1 MKILNN
7 LIPLCVFIGIHTS
20 FAHIT
25 VTSDRD
31 GGPKPTCR
39 DTIPPPSYPFVLPDT
54 AGNLI
59 KAEDFEGKL
68 VVMEFW
74 FRGCIPCISLAKSMR
89 PIIDHF
95 SDRDDI
101 VFIDVNLDKSK
112 ETWLKGLSKGDLFY
126 EEVVHYS
133 HPNSI
138 SLGTHPLGFNH
149 PMAQYYGIKGAP
161 VLIIIGKKGE
171 ILDRNPPRPR
181 LLKNNNIKESIQMLE
196 SYLTN

>member
-1 MKILNN
+1 MKLRNH
-7 LIPLCVFIGIHTS
+7 LLLFCVFIGIHTS
-20 FAHIT
+20 SAHIT
-25 VTSDRD
+25 VTSESNRIL
-31 GGPKPTCR
+31 KSAYC
-39 DTIPPPSYPFVLPDT
+39 DTIPPESYPFVLPDT
-54 AGNLI
+54 SGNLI
-59 KAEDFEGKL
+59 KAEDFKGKL
-68 VVMEFW
+68 VVIEFW
-74 FRGCIPCISLAKSMR
+74 FRGCIPCVALAKSMR

-112 ETWLKGLSKGDLFY
+112 ETWLKGLSEGDLLH

-133 HPNSI
+133 HANSI
-138 SLGTHPLGFNH
+138 SLGTFPLGFDH

-181 LLKNNNIKESIQMLE
+181 SFKNNNIKESIQMLE